1 VLAEVAVRVSSTPVE
16 LLLDLGGNVHS
27 EIGQYTSVP
36 TLAEQAKAQ
45 LFLTQ
50 VGARGSAQVLRTVA
64 LHASL
69 CAGLQSQSVRTVLP
83 LSFGEHEESGLAARL
98 ALAGGA
104 TWRVGPGR
112 ALAQLQFDWASAHVA
127 QLAGSTSGV
136 QLMLGYL
143 VAVK

>member
-1 VLAEVAVRVSSTPVE
+1 
-16 LLLDLGGNVHS
+16 
-27 EIGQYTSVP
+27 
-36 TLAEQAKAQ
+36 
-45 LFLTQ
+45 
-50 VGARGSAQVLRTVA
+50 
-64 LHASL
+64 L